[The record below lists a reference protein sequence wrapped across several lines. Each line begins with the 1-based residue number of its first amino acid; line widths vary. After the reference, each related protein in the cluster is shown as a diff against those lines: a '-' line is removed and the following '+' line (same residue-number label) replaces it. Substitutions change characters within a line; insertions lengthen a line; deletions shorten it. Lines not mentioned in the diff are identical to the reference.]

1 MSKGNNMNENE
12 INNYPSE
19 SNPLP
24 SAPNEYKGPKD
35 GFSFK
40 WINLVLGVAF
50 CIMWAEGSSDWSFY
64 IYLAIVVL
72 IHELG
77 HVVMGKSFGCNIKEM
92 QVFFLP
98 FVSYKP
104 KQVPGG
110 SSWRDIT
117 WRLGALPLGGV
128 TVFQSQGTDGNI
140 LNKPAWQR
148 LLISAAGVLFN
159 IATFLILYFVL
170 PFFSEEW
177 LWTITYLSL
186 LLAVLNIL
194 PIYPLDGGA
203 IVFALFEMITGK
215 KPSKQFTKI
224 CAWIGFIFII
234 LFFWIFPE
242 WLNGI
247 LDVVF
252 GAVF

>member
-1 MSKGNNMNENE
+1 MNENE
-12 INNYPSE
+12 INNYTSE
-19 SNPLP
+19 SNHVP
-24 SAPNEYKGPKD
+24 SAPSEHKGPEE

-40 WINLVLGVAF
+40 WINLALGVAF
-50 CIMWAEGSSDWSFY
+50 WYMWADLSSDWSFY
-64 IYLAIVVL
+64 LCLAIVVL

-77 HVVMGKSFGCNIKEM
+77 HVVMGKSFGCHIKEM

-104 KQVPGG
+104 RQTAGG

-128 TVFQSQGTDGNI
+128 TVFQTKGTDGN
-140 LNKPAWQR
+140 LLDKPAWQR
-148 LLISAAGVLFN
+148 LLISAGGVLFN
-159 IATFLILYFVL
+159 IATFLILYMVL
-170 PFFSEEW
+170 PSMSEGW
-177 LWTITYLSL
+177 LWPITYLSL
-186 LLAVLNIL
+186 VLAVLNIL

-203 IVFALFEMITGK
+203 IVFALFEIITGK
-215 KPSKQFTKI
+215 KPSPKFTNI
-224 CAWIGFIFII
+224 CAWIGFVII
-234 LFFWIFPE
+234 VLFFWIFPE
-242 WLNGI
+242 WLDGI